1 MHADD
6 TNEGWSGQDGAG
18 LWLSAIFEEPRFR
31 IFRGGAYGSEG
42 LVCKGRRRALEWK
55 GPVIQKTKCAYGK
68 FFAGKAGFIT
78 QEWFYAFANYRR
90 DGYDFDAR
98 FEDGLLRRQEYQAMK
113 ILMESGSLLSREWR
127 KKMGIS
133 KRGEFDAIVTR
144 LQMMGYV
151 ITIDF
156 EYAKN
161 KAGQAYGVGVA
172 RYATPEMYFGEEFR
186 EQVYR
191 DQPEESKQNIVEYLK
206 GRFPAAAEKDILHV
220 IR

>member
-1 MHADD
+1 
-6 TNEGWSGQDGAG
+6 
-18 LWLSAIFEEPRFR
+18 
-31 IFRGGAYGSEG
+31 
-42 LVCKGRRRALEWK
+42 
-55 GPVIQKTKCAYGK
+55 
-68 FFAGKAGFIT
+68 
-78 QEWFYAFANYRR
+78 
-90 DGYDFDAR
+90 
-98 FEDGLLRRQEYQAMK
+98 
-113 ILMESGSLLSREWR
+113 
-127 KKMGIS
+127 MGIS

-156 EYAKN
+156 AKN

-191 DQPEESKQNIVEYLK
+191 DQPEESKQKIVEYLK